1 MTTKLK
7 YKMLPYNR
15 EGEID
20 FSKLLF
26 DPHERLTVPDAM
38 IQNPI
43 MIELMHVLNGRF
55 RSNQRPDIFLDSNTY
70 ICYDRRDLNVR
81 VGPDCYVAFG
91 VDARAIRQ
99 RGLYLPWEVG
109 KPPDFVV
116 EVASPSTSRQDLRP
130 KRDIYA
136 RIGIPEY
143 WRVDPTGGDLYGQ
156 PLAGERLVEGAYQPM
171 ELTTEPDGVLKGHS
185 PALSLSLCWRDEWLY
200 LYDPETGQYLMNIGQ
215 ALDAYTS
222 SQADLHEERAALQE
236 ERAAREAAQSRVR
249 ELEAE
254 VRRLRSGN

>member
-1 MTTKLK
+1 MTTKPK
-7 YKMLPYNR
+7 YRMLPYNR

-43 MIELMHVLNGRF
+43 MLELMHVLNGRF

-91 VDARAIRQ
+91 VDAQAIRQ
-99 RGLYLPWEVG
+99 RRLYLPWEVG
-109 KPPDFVV
+109 KPPDFVM

-136 RIGIPEY
+136 SIGIPEY

-156 PLAGERLVEGAYQPM
+156 PLAGDRLVEGAYRPI
-171 ELTTEPDGVLKGHS
+171 ELTTEPDGVLKGYS
-185 PALSLSLCWRDEWLY
+185 PAALALSLCWRDEWLY
-200 LYDPETGQYLMNIGQ
+200 LYDPETGQYLMNIEQ
-215 ALDAYTS
+215 ALDAYAES
-222 SQADLHEERAALQE
+222 RADLHE

-249 ELEAE
+249 ELEEE
-254 VRRLRSGN
+254 VRRLRSDN